1 MQLQINLRKE
11 SMSPNRM
18 QKLDILQL
26 KTAVVDN
33 NALTTV
39 P

>member
-1 MQLQINLRKE
+1 
-11 SMSPNRM
+11 MSPNKM
-18 QKLDILQL
+18 QKVNMLHL